1 MAVYASAFIV
11 HQNEQAL
18 VLRFGE
24 PKRVVTAPGLN
35 WKLPLVDAV
44 EIYDKRILDLD
55 SQPQEVTASDQKR
68 LVVDSY
74 ARYKIVDPL
83 KFYQTLRYEEGVK
96 SRLGPII
103 DSAMRRVLGSS
114 TFQDVVRDKRED
126 LMSRIAKQ
134 VNKEGNDF
142 GLEVVDVRIKRA
154 DLPEQNSKSV
164 FDRMR
169 AERQRE
175 AAEFRAQGAAEAN
188 RIKATADRE
197 ATVILAEA
205 TRKGEE
211 MRGGG
216 DAERNKIYAD
226 AYTRDPEFF
235 EFYRSMQAYEKGIK
249 SADTRLLISPDSDF
263 FKYFTDPHGK
273 QPAPQL
279 RCSRRGNE
287 RSRRRLRSCPGD
299 RGPALGPRSESGGA
313 VAGSGG
319 ERAAEHAAHRRV
331 ELGAGRARAGVDYP
345 RLRRCPGRV
354 DSRRGLPSTCRDRA
368 AISGAADEARAGVGR
383 RSDRQERRN
392 MQAMTA
398 CGRRERGTPVGLGE
412 LLLPALALACGACL
426 SAMPAA
432 ARRRAARSRSPPLPR
447 S

>member
-1 MAVYASAFIV
+1 MRAFLALLIIVVGLAAVAIYASAFIV

-24 PKRVVTAPGLN
+24 PKRVVKAPGLN
-35 WKLPLVDAV
+35 WKYPFIDTV

-68 LVVDSY
+68 LVVDSF

-83 KFYQTLRYEEGVK
+83 KFYQTLRYEEGVR

-103 DSAMRRVLGSS
+103 ESALRRVLGGAS
-114 TFQDVVRDKRED
+114 FQDLVRDRRED
-126 LMSRIAKQ
+126 LMKRIAAV
-134 VNKEGNDF
+134 VNKEGAEF

-197 ATVILAEA
+197 STVIQAEA

-211 MRGGG
+211 LRGGG
-216 DAERNKIYAD
+216 DADRNRIYAE

-235 EFYRSMQAYEKGIK
+235 EFYRSMQAYEHGLK
-249 SADTRLLISPDSDF
+249 SADTRLMMSPDSDF
-263 FKYFTDPHGK
+263 FKYFADPHGK
-273 QPAPQL
+273 RPAP
-279 RCSRRGNE
+279 
-287 RSRRRLRSCPGD
+287 
-299 RGPALGPRSESGGA
+299 A
-313 VAGSGG
+313 
-319 ERAAEHAAHRRV
+319 
-331 ELGAGRARAGVDYP
+331 
-345 RLRRCPGRV
+345 
-354 DSRRGLPSTCRDRA
+354 
-368 AISGAADEARAGVGR
+368 
-383 RSDRQERRN
+383 
-392 MQAMTA
+392 
-398 CGRRERGTPVGLGE
+398 TPVQ
-412 LLLPALALACGACL
+412 
-426 SAMPAA
+426 
-432 ARRRAARSRSPPLPR
+432 PPR
-447 S
+447 Q